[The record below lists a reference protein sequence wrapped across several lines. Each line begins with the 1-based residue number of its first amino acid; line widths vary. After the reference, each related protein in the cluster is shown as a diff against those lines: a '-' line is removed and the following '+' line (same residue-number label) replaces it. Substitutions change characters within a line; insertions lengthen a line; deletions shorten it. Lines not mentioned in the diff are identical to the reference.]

1 MTDVKDLVSI
11 DEGVRGDA
19 TMNQF
24 HQLLRVDLVR
34 ATPATPTKAATPVKA
49 QVMYSRV
56 NVDDPKQRRNQY
68 VSYSLPSDMIKL
80 GLQFLAAGMTLMV
93 YGDRNVDLSHAV
105 ANKLRLHN
113 QDIVVLIRRY
123 MEGLK

>member
-19 TMNQF
+19 TLKQF
-24 HQLLRVDLVR
+24 HQLLRIDLVR
-34 ATPATPTKAATPVKA
+34 ATPVKA

-93 YGDRNVDLSHAV
+93 YGDHNVDLSHAV